1 MFDTDFLMALLT
13 IIAID
18 LVLAG
23 DNAVVI
29 AMASRNLPEKL
40 RNKAIYWGTAGAI
53 IVRVLMTL
61 VAVWLM
67 RVPYLQALGGMLL
80 IPVALKLLKHE
91 DTHESVTAADNFWTA
106 IKTIIVADAIMGID
120 NVLAIAGAS
129 HGNMLLVVLGLLISV
144 PIVIRGSQ
152 WISGWM
158 NKYPALV
165 YVGAGILAWTAGGMI
180 MHDKVVGSYL
190 TSLTQAAGWLVPLVI
205 VILVVAVGKLWEAKQ
220 TNSQG
225 PIH

>member
-1 MFDTDFLMALLT
+1 MFNTDFLMALLT

-53 IVRVLMTL
+53 IVRILMTL
-61 VAVWLM
+61 VAVWLL
-67 RVPYLQALGGMLL
+67 RVPYLQAIGGLLL
-80 IPVALKLLKHE
+80 IPVAIKLLKQE
-91 DTHESVTAADNFWTA
+91 DTHESVAAADNFWVA
-106 IKTIIVADAIMGID
+106 IKTIIIADAIMGLD

-144 PIVIRGSQ
+144 PIVVRGSQ

-158 NKYPALV
+158 NKYPILV

-180 MHDKVVGSYL
+180 VHDKVVGGYL
-190 TSLTQAAGWLVPLVI
+190 ASLIPASEWLMPLAVL
-205 VILVVAVGKLWEAKQ
+205 ILVVATGKLREAKQ
-220 TNSQG
+220 VNSHG
-225 PIH
+225 PIQ